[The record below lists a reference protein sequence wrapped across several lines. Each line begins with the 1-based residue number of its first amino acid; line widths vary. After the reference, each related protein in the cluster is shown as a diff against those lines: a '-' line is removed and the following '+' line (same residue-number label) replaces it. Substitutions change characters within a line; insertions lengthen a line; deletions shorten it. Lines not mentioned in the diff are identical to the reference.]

1 LQADHSELEY
11 GSTYLRAFVIELSL
25 DSDSMAR
32 EEDDNSERLQ
42 NELALLKS
50 MYPDSVVFRPD
61 TSELAFQPAGSKG
74 TLILRLPSTYP
85 ESQKPLVM
93 LAVDA
98 NKKDVRK
105 HVSNGVQGMSEGDE
119 ILDEIVQIFLD
130 CLQAQ
135 RESVDVTDGTMD
147 ENTFTSTF
155 NHSSK
160 TVIIWL
166 HHLLNTNKRKLALNP
181 PSSTLGKIKGV
192 TKPGYPGVL
201 LFTGPADAVNE
212 HVKILKGENW
222 QAFQVR
228 YESEQAWRVADNGK
242 EVDGV
247 VEVETM
253 AGIVKIIEEGK
264 RELFLKSIG
273 VK

>member
-1 LQADHSELEY
+1 
-11 GSTYLRAFVIELSL
+11 
-25 DSDSMAR
+25 
-32 EEDDNSERLQ
+32 
-42 NELALLKS
+42 
-50 MYPDSVVFRPD
+50 VFRLD
-61 TSELAFQPAGSKG
+61 TSELAFKLAGSKG
-74 TLILRLPSTYP
+74 TLMLRLPSTYP
-85 ESQKPLVM
+85 ESGKPLVV

-105 HVSNGVQGMSEGDE
+105 HLSDGVQGMSEGDE

-135 RESVDVTDGTMD
+135 RKSVDVTDGIMD
-147 ENTFTSTF
+147 DDTSTSTF

-181 PSSTLGKIKGV
+181 PSSTLGKVKGV

-212 HVKILKGENW
+212 HVKSLKGENW

-228 YESEQAWRVADNGK
+228 CESDEAWTIGDDGK

-253 AGIVKIIEEGK
+253 AEVVKMIEEGK